1 MRALITNDDG
11 IDSPGLLALAIAAC
25 DAGLDIVVAAPAAE
39 ASGSSA
45 SIIASEAH
53 AVTAAGGHGRIRVTP
68 RTLAGLD
75 VPAYAVHA
83 APALIALL
91 AAHNAF
97 GEKPEL
103 VLSGINRGANVGR
116 AIIHSGTV
124 GAALTGGVNGA
135 RGLAVSLETGD
146 GPPQWISASTM
157 VSRILPAVLTSP
169 VGTVLNFNIPDV
181 TTIDGVDIVEAKL
194 APFGIVHTTMT
205 KTDDE
210 HVNLK
215 IAEPLD
221 KFEPDTDAALLASGH
236 ATITSVIAVREVPGF
251 LTAAAELVAT
261 SGGSPSR

>member
-25 DAGLDIVVAAPAAE
+25 DAGLDIVVAAPAEE

-45 SIIASEAH
+45 SITATEAH

-68 RTLAGLD
+68 RTLAGTD
-75 VPAYAVHA
+75 VPAFAVHA

-97 GEKPEL
+97 GEKPEV

-116 AIIHSGTV
+116 AILHSGTV
-124 GAALTGGVNGA
+124 GAALTGGMNGA
-135 RGLAVSLETGD
+135 RGLAVSLETGE
-146 GPPQWISASTM
+146 GPPQWVTASSM
-157 VSRILPAVLTSP
+157 VALVLPALLESP
-169 VGTVLNFNIPDV
+169 LGTVLNFNVPDA
-181 TTIDGVDIVEAKL
+181 TSIEGIDIIEAKL

-205 KTDDE
+205 EPDDE

-221 KFEPDTDAALLASGH
+221 KFEPDTDAAILTSGH
-236 ATITSVIAVREVPGF
+236 ATITRVSAVQEVPGF
-251 LTAAAELVAT
+251 WSAALERVST
-261 SGGSPSR
+261 SGGAPFR

>member
-25 DAGLDIVVAAPAAE
+25 DAGLDVVVAAPAEE

-45 SIIASEAH
+45 SIIATDAH

-68 RTLAGLD
+68 RTLAGID
-75 VPAYAVHA
+75 VAAYAVHS

-97 GEKPEL
+97 GEAPDV
-103 VLSGINRGANVGR
+103 VLSGINRGANVGH

-135 RGLAVSLETGD
+135 RGLAVSLDVGP
-146 GPPQWISASTM
+146 GPPQWVNASTM
-157 VSRILPAVLTSP
+157 VGRVLPALLESP
-169 VGTVLNFNIPDV
+169 PGTVLNFNVPDLTDV
-181 TTIDGVDIVEAKL
+181 DGVDIVEAKL
-194 APFGIVHTTMT
+194 APFGIVHTTVT
-205 KTDDE
+205 ERADE

-215 IAEPLD
+215 IAEPTD
-221 KFEPDTDAALLASGH
+221 EFDPDTDAAILATGR
-236 ATITSVIAVREVPGF
+236 ATITSVTAVRENAGFWVP
-251 LTAAAELVAT
+251 AT
-261 SGGSPSR
+261 HMASPM

>member
-25 DAGLDIVVAAPAAE
+25 DAGLDVVVAAPAAE

-45 SIIASEAH
+45 SIIATEAH

-75 VPAYAVHA
+75 IPAFAVHA
-83 APALIALL
+83 APALIALI

-97 GEKPEL
+97 GEKPDL
-103 VLSGINRGANVGR
+103 VLSGINRGANVGH

-135 RGLAVSLETGD
+135 RGLAVSLETGE
-146 GPPQWISASTM
+146 GAPQWVTASTM
-157 VSRILPAVLTSP
+157 VARILPAVIASP
-169 VGTVLNFNIPDV
+169 VGSVLNFNIPDA
-181 TTIDGVDIVEAKL
+181 TSIDGIDIVEAKL

-205 KTDDE
+205 EPDDE

-221 KFEPDTDAALLASGH
+221 KFEPDTDAAILASGH
-236 ATITSVIAVREVPGF
+236 ATITSITAVREVPGF
-251 LTAAAELVAT
+251 WAAAAQLVAT
-261 SGGSPSR
+261 SAG